1 MFTDKPI
8 FNKDVKTA
16 FVFSGGGVRGCWQ
29 WDLFEPLKQHFT
41 IDSCQGTSTGSLTAL
56 AAAKGIP
63 YAYLDAIYERECRTN
78 AKGIFAPGIMDLKDG
93 KLKKK
98 LNFLWNVAFKLES
111 IAGLMKIDPLI
122 KTVEQI
128 LIEFPEWKC
137 KYFFY
142 VVDLHTGS
150 KVALCPDD
158 FFTIPELARGIAASC
173 AIPGLVEPIRDLK
186 TKKGI
191 FKCATDGGS
200 REGFP
205 LRLAF
210 DNMDKLVPNQ
220 IVGLSC
226 NVKEMTP
233 AENLRGV
240 LSIIGA
246 AAYNGMNE
254 MMLGDIES
262 AQLMNMLV
270 KQDAAIA
277 ADKAD
282 VPISLIY
289 YKGGRGVLEFTPEA
303 RIDMKKTALED
314 YQRLMAAV
322 S

>member
-1 MFTDKPI
+1 MFIDKPI
-8 FNKDVKTA
+8 FDNSVKTA
-16 FVFSGGGVRGCWQ
+16 FVFSGGGVRGAWQ
-29 WDLFEPLKQHFT
+29 WDLFDKLKPHFN

-56 AAAKGIP
+56 AAAKSIP

-78 AKGIFAPGIMDLKDG
+78 ARGIFAPGVMELKDG

-98 LNFLWNVAFKLES
+98 LNLYWNIAFNLDKMP
-111 IAGLMKIDPLI
+111 GLMKIDPLI
-122 KTVEQI
+122 KTIEQI
-128 LIEFPEWKC
+128 LKEFPIWHY

-150 KVALCPDD
+150 KIALCPAD
-158 FFTIPELARGIAASC
+158 FFSLSELARGIAASC

-191 FKCATDGGS
+191 FKCCVDGGT

-205 LRLAF
+205 LSLAF
-210 DNMDKLVPNQ
+210 DNMDKTVQNQ

-233 AENLRGV
+233 AENLQGI

-262 AQLMNMLV
+262 AQLMNLLV

-289 YKGGRGVLEFTPEA
+289 YKGGRGVLEFTPQA
-303 RIDMKKTALED
+303 RIDMKNTALED
-314 YQRLMAAV
+314 YKRIVSLAA
-322 S
+322 